1 MGGGNDSVGGFGAL
15 PRREHPLARVLY
27 CDHRYHTTETRPRLV
42 LVGVW
47 RRLQRK
53 GERERKREREREGPR
68 GENRWNDPAVSCELA
83 AGRA

>member
-53 GERERKREREREGPR
+53 GEREGEGEGGPSRRKQVERPG
-68 GENRWNDPAVSCELA
+68 CEL
-83 AGRA
+83 